1 MALAQHPRD
10 GLVAPANHP
19 RNALR
24 QLPAIYRAT
33 AAALPHVAIINNSWA
48 PTLTFAA
55 SLGRRGVPLHFYG
68 PGAGRLS
75 RYRRGRHECPP
86 VDDMQQFV
94 PWLREEI
101 RAGRIDRIAP
111 TTDLVAYYTALLR
124 DEFSPE
130 VRHSIPPLAE
140 IENSLFKTQ
149 FADRCIAIG
158 QATPAIMTPD
168 DPNMVATLAPKLQYP
183 LILKPKSHL
192 VVGWNERGHLIRNA
206 AELKRYFAPYAV
218 QRGHEPL
225 AERFPL
231 LRWPLLQQYLPA
243 ARDRVYSV
251 TGIKDAEH
259 GIVVASLSYKG
270 EQIPLDVG
278 TSTTQISHRDDAILG
293 AGVTAVNRL
302 ISRGLFELELVHQGD
317 QLFAIDLNPRAFGFI
332 ALDVA
337 LGRDLPWLWLQ
348 STLGPIEP
356 VPVDDALV
364 GKLEARH
371 RFNHFMRALVTWPRR
386 RSGPGRPST
395 PDQARRV
402 ISMVGHRDDPLA
414 MLLGNLTLLRHPR
427 SLLRNQLQ
435 AAREGRRRPGK

>member
-1 MALAQHPRD
+1 MALAQSPRD
-10 GLVAPANHP
+10 GLVTPASSPLHAPKQP
-19 RNALR
+19 
-24 QLPAIYRAT
+24 PAIHRAS
-33 AAALPHVAIINNSWA
+33 AAAPPHVAIINNSWA

-55 SLGRRGVPLHFYG
+55 SLGRKGVPLHFYG
-68 PGAGRLS
+68 PGAGRFS
-75 RYRRGRHECPP
+75 RYRRGRHYCPP
-86 VDDMQQFV
+86 VDDMAQFV
-94 PWLREEI
+94 PWLRQEI
-101 RAGRIDRIAP
+101 RAGRISRVAP

-130 VRHSIPPLAE
+130 VRHTIPPLE
-140 IENSLFKTQ
+140 EVENSLFKTR
-149 FADRCIAIG
+149 FAERCIATG
-158 QATPAIMTPD
+158 QATPAILTPD
-168 DPNMVATLAPKLQYP
+168 DTHTAAALAHKLEYP

-192 VVGWNERGHLIRNA
+192 VVGWNERGRLIRNA
-206 AELKRYFAPYAV
+206 AELRRYFAPYAIE
-218 QRGHEPL
+218 RGHEPL
-225 AERFPL
+225 AERFPF

-270 EQIPLDVG
+270 EQIPLNVG
-278 TSTTQISHRDDAILG
+278 TSTTQVSYRDDAILR
-293 AGVTAVNRL
+293 AGVAAVNRL
-302 ISRGLFELELVHQGD
+302 ISRGLFELELVNQGD

-348 STLGPIEP
+348 STLGPVEP
-356 VPVDDALV
+356 LPASDEFV

-371 RFNHFMRALVTWPRR
+371 HFNHFMRALVTWPRR
-386 RSGPGRPST
+386 RSGPARASEE
-395 PDQARRV
+395 ARRV
-402 ISMVGHRDDPLA
+402 ISMVGHSDDPLA

-435 AAREGRRRPGK
+435 AVRQAKCGTQD